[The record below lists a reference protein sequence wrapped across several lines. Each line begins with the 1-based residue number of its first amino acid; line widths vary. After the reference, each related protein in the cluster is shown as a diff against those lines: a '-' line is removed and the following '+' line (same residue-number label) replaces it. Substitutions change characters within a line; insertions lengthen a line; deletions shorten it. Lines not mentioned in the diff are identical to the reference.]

1 MCRTT
6 RKGAGKVDQNTP
18 KTGKTRS
25 RTKSGGTG
33 GSAKERGP
41 DQSTE
46 TPENARPER
55 PENAPEPVGAS
66 GDAGETD
73 VLLDV
78 PTLKVDEIELEVEN
92 LAASVSLQAEVLD
105 LLNLKVGADVTLG
118 RVHLGIKGVE
128 AQALLKVRLDNVREI
143 IARVLQTIDANPQI
157 LEQVTR
163 GVGAG
168 IQEVAGGTGRAVG
181 ALGEGAGNAVED
193 VGEGA
198 GSAVKE
204 VGEGAGGA
212 VKDVGEG
219 AGGAVKDVGEGAGS
233 AVEDVGEG
241 AENAVKDVGEGAG
254 DTAKNASKAARGVA
268 EEAGKN
274 AGSTA
279 KRKAGRSGGKGGSG
293 K

>member
-1 MCRTT
+1 M
-6 RKGAGKVDQNTP
+6 DQNTP

-25 RTKSGGTG
+25 RTKSEGT
-33 GSAKERGP
+33 AKERGP
-41 DQSTE
+41 DQNTE
-46 TPENARPER
+46 TPETTRPER

-66 GDAGETD
+66 GDGGETD

-105 LLNLKVGADVTLG
+105 LLNLKVGADVGLG

-204 VGEGAGGA
+204 VGEGAGDA

-219 AGGAVKDVGEGAGS
+219 AGTAVKDVGEGAGS

-241 AENAVKDVGEGAG
+241 TENAVKDVGEGAG

-279 KRKAGRSGGKGGSG
+279 KRKTGRSGGKSGSG